1 PQTDRKRLSDE
12 ECRRGKMR
20 IERGFMSSD
29 FLAHETTVSKHMTE
43 ANDEV
48 CERLSTV
55 WKLPIVAAFFIHKKA
70 VGMSDGRWGIRVS

>member
-1 PQTDRKRLSDE
+1 MRVFVYSLKGSAVCFLEVVDKVDNRPQTDRKRLSDE

-55 WKLPIVAAFFIHKKA
+55 
-70 VGMSDGRWGIRVS
+70 

>member
-1 PQTDRKRLSDE
+1 MEPSEVVDKVDKIIQTDRKRLSDE
-12 ECRRGKMR
+12 ECSRGKMR
-20 IERGFMSSD
+20 IERGFMSSG

-55 WKLPIVAAFFIHKKA
+55 
-70 VGMSDGRWGIRVS
+70 